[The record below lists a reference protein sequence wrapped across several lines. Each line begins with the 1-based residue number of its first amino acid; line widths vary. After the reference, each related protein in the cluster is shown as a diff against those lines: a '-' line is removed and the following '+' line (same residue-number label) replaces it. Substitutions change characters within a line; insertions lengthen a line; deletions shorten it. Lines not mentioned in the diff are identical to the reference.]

1 MKRVKYTNTKIDALR
16 VIRTNPDTVI
26 ITDDS
31 LLRIK
36 IRKISN
42 KSKNQKP
49 VCYVYYLNNFFYKVE
64 KTSSQILTIISNAYL
79 YWSLQYTNKKL
90 CNKLFIQE
98 PFIENIHL
106 YLYVSDCALY
116 KYYRG
121 IKYEKTI

>member
-49 VCYVYYLNNFFYKVE
+49 VCYVYYLNNFYKVE

-79 YWSLQYTNKKL
+79 YWSLHYTNKKL

>member
-79 YWSLQYTNKKL
+79 YWSLHYTNKKL
-90 CNKLFIQE
+90 CNKLFTQE

-121 IKYEKTI
+121 VKYEKTI